1 MLKVILLVLLFV
13 LVTLLW
19 LATVWLEWP
28 LWIAILV
35 TSLVVAGIVIWVIVR
50 EVRAR
55 RASKEIEKALRAQA
69 ERETRSARPDRQA
82 DIVALQGE
90 FERAV
95 ASLKSSAARGS
106 SSRSARRAAR

>member
-1 MLKVILLVLLFV
+1 MLKVILLILLFI
-13 LVTLLW
+13 LLALLW
-19 LATVWLEWP
+19 TATVLLEWP
-28 LWIAILV
+28 LWIAILA
-35 TSLVVAGIVIWVIVR
+35 TSLVVLGLVVYVVVKEI
-50 EVRAR
+50 RAR

-95 ASLKSSAARGS
+95 ASLKASRIGARGAS
-106 SSRSARRAAR
+106 LAL